1 MKRQIA
7 PLLLFVAAAAHA
19 QTTIILVRH
28 AERASQAIDSPLNE
42 AGFARAKELA
52 RVLADVNVSAIYAT
66 QFVRTQQT
74 VAPIAE
80 ERHLTPVLIQ
90 TGDTY
95 AHDLI
100 ADINERHKNQT
111 VVVASHSDRIP
122 SILKELG
129 VANPPEIKM
138 TEYDDLFVFTAP
150 KLLIL
155 RYGASAR

>member
-7 PLLLFVAAAAHA
+7 LLLLFVAASVHA

-28 AERASQAIDSPLNE
+28 AERASQEADSPLND
-42 AGFARAKELA
+42 AGFARAKELS
-52 RVLADVNVSAIYAT
+52 RVLADVKVSAIYAS
-66 QFVRTQQT
+66 QFIRTQQT
-74 VAPIAE
+74 IAPLAK
-80 ERHLTPVLIQ
+80 ERNLQPVIIQ

-95 AHDLI
+95 ARDLV
-100 ADINERHKNQT
+100 ADINAHHKNQT

-122 SILKELG
+122 AILRELG

-155 RYGASAR
+155 RYGSNAR